1 VAVAV
6 VDVRVD
12 SSAAV
17 RNLQQL
23 DQASKNSQASISALT
38 GKVAGL
44 AASLA
49 AGFALSRIV
58 SDVKDLD
65 RNIRRLGTVGVD
77 VAKINP
83 ALSKLSDNL
92 GGVASKAELA
102 AASYQAASAGF
113 ADTAGN
119 VEILNAAT
127 KAAVGGLADTQAV
140 TEVLVKTLNAYGMS
154 GSQAF
159 KVTDSISKAVEL
171 GNQEWSD
178 YTSQLGRVASTAAL
192 AGVSLDEMN
201 AFIASATKNGA
212 TAEVAFTSLS
222 AVLTQLLQPTKESQT
237 AAAKLGI
244 QWNLM
249 GLQTK
254 GLGGL
259 MRELAIAIDKDKEA
273 AARMVGPTEAM
284 RGAFAAASKDGSDFR
299 MILAE
304 IGNATGK
311 TDADFQTMKGS
322 VENTLKALDT
332 SFKNL
337 SEALLKAFGPTVV
350 ITLQDITKGVNGFA
364 SAMNAIPQPVMN
376 ATGEVIKLGIQMALL
391 YKAFQGFIALRTA
404 FIAAVAPMT
413 TAVAASGTAAATSSG
428 AFALY
433 ANNTKTVAA
442 SAASATPQVTAL
454 GTALRSIAAIGAIA
468 VTIDIAIKGAVE
480 AFNTLNELNRLRGER
495 TQPGGYGA
503 SFGGSAT
510 AQQKEEQRKIV
521 ARLQN
526 QSLMEKGGLTLQG
539 LAIAPQGLM
548 QLQNL
553 PLRLQLADQQ
563 LKKAQAILALPT
575 RAAAPAPR
583 PPAGGGGIMP
593 SGVPSAGGGG
603 GGANRGAADAAAAA
617 AKAAAEEQ
625 ARVAQV
631 IRERLAEGQ
640 IIRLKSEMQDRI
652 TAAEA
657 AGDKMLATRLK
668 GQEKALDIQYRYAQ
682 QLTQEKDIRA
692 QEALIY
698 VGNTE
703 LVASQRE
710 VQRELNEL
718 QRQGDQDRLSA
729 LQKAIE
735 KQYELNTG
743 VQNQIQLANGVA
755 DAIGQGMGSAFS
767 ALISGAQS
775 WEKSLQQIASGVLVD
790 IANQLIRI
798 FIIEQAVNA
807 IKTFLSPA
815 APTSIGA
822 GGGMIGNLGTF
833 GPNYGIPQRA
843 QGGSVTAGQPYLVGE
858 RGPEL
863 FMPGRSGGI
872 APTGSFGGAG
882 VNVTVN
888 VTTGGSSVQGDQ
900 TQGRQL
906 GIAVAAAVQ
915 SELIKQKRPGGLLA

>member
-1 VAVAV
+1 MAVAV
-6 VDVRVD
+6 VDVRVE

-17 RNLQQL
+17 RNLRQL
-23 DQASKNSQASISALT
+23 DQASKNSEASISALT

-58 SDVKDLD
+58 SDVKELD

-113 ADTAGN
+113 SDTAGN
-119 VEILNAAT
+119 IQILNAAT

-154 GSQAF
+154 GSEAF

-212 TAEVAFTSLS
+212 TAEVAFTGLS
-222 AVLTQLLQPTKESQT
+222 AVLTQLLQPTKESQD

-299 MILAE
+299 MILGE

-311 TDADFQTMKGS
+311 TNADFQTMKGS

-350 ITLQDITKGVNGFA
+350 ITLQDLTKGVNGFA

-376 ATGEVIKLGIQMALL
+376 ATSEVIKLGIQMALL
-391 YKAFQGFIALRTA
+391 YKAIQGVIALKA
-404 FIAAVAPMT
+404 GVAAMFAT
-413 TAVAASGTAAATSSG
+413 TATGAAAAGG
-428 AFALY
+428 A
-433 ANNTKTVAA
+433 AA
-442 SAASATPQVTAL
+442 AATPQVTTL
-454 GTALRSIAAIGAIA
+454 GTALRGLTALGAIA
-468 VTIDIAIKGAVE
+468 VAINIAIYGFTE
-480 AFNTLNELNRLRGER
+480 FMTLTSELDRLRGLR
-495 TQPGGYGA
+495 NQPGGPAG

-510 AQQKEEQRKIV
+510 AEQKAVQRRVLQQIAEERKKRLPPVPGILGRNPYLMKQEDILNERERS
-521 ARLQN
+521 AR
-526 QSLMEKGGLTLQG
+526 
-539 LAIAPQGLM
+539 
-548 QLQNL
+548 
-553 PLRLQLADQQ
+553 
-563 LKKAQAILALPT
+563 AILALPT
-575 RAAAPAPR
+575 RAESKPKPI
-583 PPAGGGGIMP
+583 PTGGGVVTGTGTGTGTKAKTASKDAEQTRADMLRESSLQLKLAQAQYELEGRIL
-593 SGVPSAGGGG
+593 SARQDGYQPLVLAREAQAKLLQITYE
-603 GGANRGAADAAAAA
+603 ANKVAADKTLPAARKENELAVLKIQAQTVA
-617 AKAAAEEQ
+617 RQLAFDVLTYEQERVKAAAGAMQQLQDELDLQQ
-625 ARVAQV
+625 AKLNGNEAEVMLNQQIRDLKAQYPALNEAD
-631 IRERLAEGQ
+631 IRTTLQKTQA
-640 IIRLKSEMQDRI
+640 LKQQLS
-652 TAAEA
+652 AAEE
-657 AGDKMLATRLK
+657 L
-668 GQEKALDIQYRYAQ
+668 KALYSDIGMSI
-682 QLTQEKDIRA
+682 K
-692 QEALIY
+692 
-698 VGNTE
+698 
-703 LVASQRE
+703 S
-710 VQRELNEL
+710 
-718 QRQGDQDRLSA
+718 
-729 LQKAIE
+729 
-735 KQYELNTG
+735 G
-743 VQNQIQLANGVA
+743 VV
-755 DAIGQGMGSAFS
+755 DAIQGAIDGT
-767 ALISGAQS
+767 
-775 WEKSLQQIASGVLVD
+775 KSLQQVAVD
-790 IANQLIRI
+790 LLNSIANKLLDV
-798 FIIEQAVNA
+798 AVNMA
-807 IKTFLSPA
+807 LFGTMSG
-815 APTSIGA
+815 TGT
-822 GGGMIGNLGTF
+822 GGGLLGGLF
-833 GPNYGIPQRA
+833 KARA
-843 QGGSVTAGQPYLVGE
+843 MGGSVRAGQPYLVGE

-882 VNVTVN
+882 INVTVN

-900 TQGRQL
+900 AEGKQL
-906 GIAVAAAVQ
+906 GLAISAAVQ